1 MTDEHNLP
9 VPDDAPWLNLTSQE
23 IEELRNNKKELSEY
37 GREKIREL
45 MDKKEPIVAK
55 VSESDYQKVF
65 EEYRKQ
71 NKKPT
76 LWDIMRDK
84 LGFSIDM
91 CDEIVDAV
99 EEWLPPQH
107 ETNDYRWNR
116 CIQLMKD
123 KLR

>member
-1 MTDEHNLP
+1 MTEHNLP
-9 VPDDAPWLNLTSQE
+9 ENDDAPWLDTTYDGFNF
-23 IEELRNNKKELSEY
+23 I
-37 GREKIREL
+37 
-45 MDKKEPIVAK
+45 
-55 VSESDYQKVF
+55 

-71 NKKPT
+71 NKKQT
-76 LWDIMRDK
+76 LWDVMRDK

-107 ETNDYRWNR
+107 DTNDYQWNK
-116 CIQLMKD
+116 CIQMMKE

>member
-1 MTDEHNLP
+1 VTEHNLP
-9 VPDDAPWLNLTSQE
+9 ENDDAPWLDTTYDGFNF
-23 IEELRNNKKELSEY
+23 I
-37 GREKIREL
+37 
-45 MDKKEPIVAK
+45 
-55 VSESDYQKVF
+55 

-71 NKKPT
+71 NKKLT
-76 LWDIMRDK
+76 LWDVMRDK

-107 ETNDYRWNR
+107 DTNDYQWNK
-116 CIQLMKD
+116 CIQMMKE